1 MEILFVAVALL
12 FVSVLLIL
20 VLLVVAGIS
29 AIFGAGFQTVFVN
42 GLCVLLIPPVLI
54 LYGYLFGRN
63 SLTVNRLEIPADSVP
78 AAFDGYRIVQISDM
92 HLRSFRDRPK
102 VLSKIIDRVNAENP
116 DLIVF
121 SGDLVTTHPDEIRP
135 FVNDLKRLKANNGI
149 VSVMGNHDYCPY
161 NNWTSDSQQA
171 ATDKVRESELRMGW
185 TLLDNSNISIVRRSP
200 ESHSYDTMSVIGVE
214 NISAMKQ
221 FESHGDLK
229 QAMSGAEGQFKILV
243 SHDPTHWRA
252 EVLGKTDVGL
262 MLSGHTHNAQLRLLG
277 LEPSRLVFNENSGLY
292 TEDTVNGRQ
301 YLYVNDG
308 LGTTLFPARIGVKA
322 EITVFTL
329 RHTE

>member
-1 MEILFVAVALL
+1 M
-12 FVSVLLIL
+12 
-20 VLLVVAGIS
+20 
-29 AIFGAGFQTVFVN
+29 
-42 GLCVLLIPPVLI
+42 
-54 LYGYLFGRN
+54 
-63 SLTVNRLEIPADSVP
+63 
-78 AAFDGYRIVQISDM
+78 
-92 HLRSFRDRPK
+92 
-102 VLSKIIDRVNAENP
+102 LSKIIDRVNAENP

-135 FVNDLKRLKANNGI
+135 FVNELKRLKANDGI

-161 NNWTSDSQQA
+161 NSWTSDSQQQA
-171 ATDKVRESELRMGW
+171 ATDKVRESERRIGW
-185 TLLDNSNISIVRRSP
+185 NLLDNSNISLVRRSP
-200 ESHSYDTMSVIGVE
+200 DGNSDDILSVIGVE

-229 QAMSGAEGQFKILV
+229 KAMSGAEGQFKILV
-243 SHDPTHWRA
+243 SHDPTHWRV
-252 EVLGKTDVGL
+252 EVLGKTDIGL

-277 LEPSRLVFNENSGLY
+277 LEPSRLVFKENSGLY

-301 YLYVNDG
+301 YLYVNNG

-329 RHTE
+329 RHAE